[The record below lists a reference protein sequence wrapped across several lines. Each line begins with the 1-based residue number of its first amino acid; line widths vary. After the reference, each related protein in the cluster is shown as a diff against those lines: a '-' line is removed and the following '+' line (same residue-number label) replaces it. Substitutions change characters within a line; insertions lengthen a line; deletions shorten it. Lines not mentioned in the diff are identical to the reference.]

1 MHERVVPNPNSHYFA
16 LCLVVKDERREYL
29 REWIEYHWRLGCSKF
44 YIYDNNSSV
53 PLINHVLDYS
63 SAGLVE
69 YSYLMSPKYPTA
81 QIYAYERCIKDYG
94 SLHNFMGFIDSDEFI
109 VIRGRSSIPEVLHK
123 YSRFGGLTLSWI
135 YFGSSGHQRRPNR
148 EGVISNYHKCIPD
161 FHIKTIVNTK
171 YVIGPSGEPHSFR
184 YKVGYHAVDTSFR
197 RVRGPFNPARNAS
210 PELLR
215 NLNLYST
222 MYINHYV
229 IRSFEDY
236 EEKMQRGTVDGGVRN
251 MKYFERIDSIATDSC
266 QILAMPLPQP
276 QRKQLGWHRNLRVAV
291 RLSTNL
297 WYSSDN
303 PNILVASIA
312 LCLILMFLLV
322 SIFLRKY
329 RVK

>member
-1 MHERVVPNPNSHYFA
+1 
-16 LCLVVKDERREYL
+16 
-29 REWIEYHWRLGCSKF
+29 
-44 YIYDNNSSV
+44 
-53 PLINHVLDYS
+53 
-63 SAGLVE
+63 
-69 YSYLMSPKYPTA
+69 
-81 QIYAYERCIKDYG
+81 
-94 SLHNFMGFIDSDEFI
+94 
-109 VIRGRSSIPEVLHK
+109 
-123 YSRFGGLTLSWI
+123 
-135 YFGSSGHQRRPNR
+135 
-148 EGVISNYHKCIPD
+148 
-161 FHIKTIVNTK
+161 
-171 YVIGPSGEPHSFR
+171 
-184 YKVGYHAVDTSFR
+184 
-197 RVRGPFNPARNAS
+197 
-210 PELLR
+210 
-215 NLNLYST
+215 

-229 IRSFEDY
+229 IRSLEDY
-236 EEKMQRGTVDGGVRN
+236 VEKMQRGTVDGGVRN